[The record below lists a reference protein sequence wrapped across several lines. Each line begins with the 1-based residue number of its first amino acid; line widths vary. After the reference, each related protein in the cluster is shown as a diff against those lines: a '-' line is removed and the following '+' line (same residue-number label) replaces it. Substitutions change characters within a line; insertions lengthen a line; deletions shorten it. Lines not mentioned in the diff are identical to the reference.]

1 MNWSPPAIGLGWL
14 IALLALLV
22 LVVALVLWI
31 SGHVPDKNVVYGL
44 VCALAV
50 ARLVP

>member
-14 IALLALLV
+14 IALLV

-31 SGHVPDKNVVYGL
+31 SGHVADKNVVYGL
-44 VCALAV
+44 ACALAV

>member
-1 MNWSPPAIGLGWL
+1 MNWSPLAIGLGWL
-14 IALLALLV
+14 IALLV

-31 SGHVPDKNVVYGL
+31 SGHVADKNVVYGL
-44 VCALAV
+44 ACSLAV